1 VVLERRGE
9 TEGRAL
15 DVIPCPVWVV
25 LDAAKV
31 FCGRSGEEW
40 ESLRFLE
47 EKVLVNES
55 LHSRRFLGRGVVQS
69 IESCIPGDPPCVRGV
84 VRKPGENDQGGY
96 SVFSRLLTRHRI
108 LYDRRR

>member
-1 VVLERRGE
+1 M
-9 TEGRAL
+9 
-15 DVIPCPVWVV
+15 V

-69 IESCIPGDPPCVRGV
+69 IESCIPGDLPRVREV
-84 VRKPGENDQGGY
+84 VQKPRESDQDD
-96 SVFSRLLTRHRI
+96 SVFSRLLSPRRI
-108 LYDRRR
+108 LYYRHR